1 MYQCCLKRKKSSAL
15 DVESE
20 DLPIGILSEPEWV
33 FVFERV
39 GAIGRKV
46 KYGMTV
52 KGASSSSVSN
62 DIRGRRVQSKRAD
75 KWTEI
80 LAAAEHGDNITEQ
93 LKAKIADES
102 IYNVS
107 TAQSISPEAEF
118 VLDLRYIARSIRV
131 L

>member
-52 KGASSSSVSN
+52 KGAAS
-62 DIRGRRVQSKRAD
+62 RAA
-75 KWTEI
+75 KWAESAGTLSRLWI
-80 LAAAEHGDNITEQ
+80 LTW
-93 LKAKIADES
+93 
-102 IYNVS
+102 
-107 TAQSISPEAEF
+107 T
-118 VLDLRYIARSIRV
+118 
-131 L
+131 

>member
-1 MYQCCLKRKKSSAL
+1 MYQCCLKRRKSSAL
-15 DVESE
+15 YVESE
-20 DLPIGILSEPEWV
+20 DLEIGILSEPEWI

-46 KYGMTV
+46 KSDMV
-52 KGASSSSVSN
+52 KGASPSSVSN
-62 DIRGRRVQSKRAD
+62 DIRGRWVQSKRAD